1 MMNDTTSTSVSRRSV
16 AKGAA
21 WATPALAL
29 AAAAPPM
36 AASAHPNASVTSAT
50 GCKPKTKRDQVKD
63 YWLKACFVNND
74 SHTVT
79 ISAPMVMKLAGTK
92 TLLASGAPSS
102 LSLAPGATGCIVMHA
117 THSTSKKGSLEA
129 IFTVTDSFTNA
140 TALIPAFV
148 PKKDVGV
155 DCTNV
160 TGCPDG
166 SCP

>member
-1 MMNDTTSTSVSRRSV
+1 MNENTNQPVSRRSV

-21 WATPALAL
+21 WATPVLTM

-50 GCKPKTKRDQVKD
+50 GCKPKTKGDGVKD

-79 ISAPMVMKLAGTK
+79 ISAPTSMLLNGSD
-92 TLLASGAPSS
+92 TLLGSGAPSS
-102 LSLAPGATGCIVMHA
+102 LSRAPGATGCILMHA
-117 THSTSKKGSLEA
+117 TSSSSAQGSLQA
-129 IFTVTDSFTNA
+129 DFTVTDSVAGT
-140 TALIPAFV
+140 TAPIAAFV
-148 PKKDVGV
+148 RKKDVGV